1 MDLYN
6 WMQSYNLE
14 LQQVSQQ
21 IFDYANE
28 MLERQN
34 YNEAESIFM
43 EMADYNDPWFAEEAS
58 YMRELAVLKYYISNE
73 WYYDAKYQVDRFSGE
88 IHDKL
93 LEVLL
98 EYCADKHVIADLEAG
113 ILARLALEETDASFE
128 ELLNAEWEYLR
139 KYEDMPFYD
148 EYLQDL
154 IMEYLYYLQELEYTL
169 EYEDDYEFYYYWQHT
184 TADCYTVLD
193 LLNAHYGFGANDT
206 RLQALLGISEA
217 LRYWTTAWYEIHSCL
232 SWQLWEVA
240 PYVDGDAYYLD
251 LNNYTQYAFTVVFY
265 QQFMCYEEIVGE
277 YQSEELTLQP
287 GETIRVLIAVPDT
300 DVEYWFMEWDIFNIY
315 DGDTFLG

>member
-1 MDLYN
+1 
-6 WMQSYNLE
+6 
-14 LQQVSQQ
+14 
-21 IFDYANE
+21 
-28 MLERQN
+28 
-34 YNEAESIFM
+34 
-43 EMADYNDPWFAEEAS
+43 
-58 YMRELAVLKYYISNE
+58 
-73 WYYDAKYQVDRFSGE
+73 
-88 IHDKL
+88 
-93 LEVLL
+93 
-98 EYCADKHVIADLEAG
+98 
-113 ILARLALEETDASFE
+113 
-128 ELLNAEWEYLR
+128 
-139 KYEDMPFYD
+139 MPFYD

-169 EYEDDYEFYYYWQHT
+169 EYEDYYDFYYYWQHT

-217 LRYWTTAWYEIHSCL
+217 LRYWTNAWYEIHNCL

-240 PYVDGDAYYLD
+240 PYVEGDAYYLD
-251 LNNYTQYAFTVVFY
+251 LTNYTQYAFTVVFY

-287 GETIRVLIAVPDT
+287 DETIRVLIAVPDT
-300 DVEYWFMEWDIFNIY
+300 DVEYWFMDWDIFNIY